1 MEKQIKTIG
10 VLTSGGD
17 APGMNAAVRAVVRTG
32 LHKGYRMIGIQ
43 RGYNGLLNGE
53 CFEMNLR
60 SVSNIISAGGTI
72 LYTARCLEFKTK
84 EGQDRGAAKCRE
96 LGIDA
101 LVVIG
106 GDGSYRGARELAH
119 RGIPMIGLP
128 GTIDN
133 DIACTEYT
141 IGYDT
146 AMNTA
151 LEMIDKLRDTTQS
164 HDRCSVVEVMGRNA
178 GYIALNVA
186 IASGAMAV
194 LLPEKEFDMQHDI
207 LDKIVETQ
215 RTGKR
220 HFIVIVAEG
229 IGHSQEIA
237 NEIQARTGIDTRA
250 TILGHV
256 QRGGSPTVRDRVNA
270 SLMGY
275 HAIDLIDKGIY
286 NRVVAVSGDKIV
298 DYDVNV
304 ALSMHKTIDRDMIED
319 IGAVSYEVAKE
330 MAEDVRRIIGTDIGV
345 GVTGL
350 AGPDGDGVHKVGTVF
365 VSMAT
370 AEQTWVKELHLGEY
384 RTRSFIRRM
393 AGNHVYDMMRRY
405 LSGLKVM

>member
-32 LHKGYRMIGIQ
+32 LHKGFRMIGIQ

-84 EGQDRGAAKCRE
+84 EGQDKGAAKCRE

-128 GTIDN
+128 G
-133 DIACTEYT
+133 
-141 IGYDT
+141 
-146 AMNTA
+146 
-151 LEMIDKLRDTTQS
+151 TTQS

-256 QRGGSPTVRDRVNA
+256 QRGGSPTLRDRVNA
-270 SLMGY
+270 SAMGY
-275 HAIDLIDKGIY
+275 HAVCLLEQGKYNRIVGMKGEHLVDYPVDEALEMTKSLDPVLIDVC
-286 NRVVAVSGDKIV
+286 N
-298 DYDVNV
+298 
-304 ALSMHKTIDRDMIED
+304 TISI
-319 IGAVSYEVAKE
+319 
-330 MAEDVRRIIGTDIGV
+330 
-345 GVTGL
+345 
-350 AGPDGDGVHKVGTVF
+350 
-365 VSMAT
+365 
-370 AEQTWVKELHLGEY
+370 
-384 RTRSFIRRM
+384 
-393 AGNHVYDMMRRY
+393 
-405 LSGLKVM
+405 

>member
-32 LHKGYRMIGIQ
+32 LHKGFRMIGIQ

-84 EGQDRGAAKCRE
+84 EGQDKGAEKCRE

-106 GDGSYRGARELAH
+106 GDGSYRGARALAH

-133 DIACTEYT
+133 DIGCTDYT

-178 GYIALNVA
+178 GHLALYAGLATGAVA
-186 IASGAMAV
+186 TLI
-194 LLPEKEFDMQHDI
+194 PERPFD
-207 LDKIVETQ
+207 LDRDVVDRMKATMT
-215 RTGKR
+215 TGKH
-220 HFIVIVAEG
+220 HFIVVVAEG
-229 IGHSQEIA
+229 VGNSKDMCYYCLLY
-237 NEIQARTGIDTRA
+237 T
-250 TILGHV
+250 
-256 QRGGSPTVRDRVNA
+256 SPSPRDA
-270 SLMGY
+270 
-275 HAIDLIDKGIY
+275 
-286 NRVVAVSGDKIV
+286 
-298 DYDVNV
+298 
-304 ALSMHKTIDRDMIED
+304 
-319 IGAVSYEVAKE
+319 
-330 MAEDVRRIIGTDIGV
+330 
-345 GVTGL
+345 
-350 AGPDGDGVHKVGTVF
+350 
-365 VSMAT
+365 
-370 AEQTWVKELHLGEY
+370 
-384 RTRSFIRRM
+384 
-393 AGNHVYDMMRRY
+393 
-405 LSGLKVM
+405 

>member
-1 MEKQIKTIG
+1 MAGSKCIG
-10 VLTSGGD
+10 ILTSGGD
-17 APGMNAAVRAVVRTG
+17 APGMNAAIRAVTRSAIYNGFTV
-32 LHKGYRMIGIQ
+32 KGIM
-43 RGYNGLLNGE
+43 RGYKGLVYNE
-53 CFEMNLR
+53 IVEFKSQ
-60 SVSNIISAGGTI
+60 SVSNIIQLGGTI
-72 LYTARCLEFKTK
+72 LKTARSQEFTTA
-84 EGQDRGAAKCRE
+84 EGRKAAYDNMVAA
-96 LGIDA
+96 GINA

-133 DIACTEYT
+133 DIACTDYT

-207 LDKIVETQ
+207 LDKITETQ

-256 QRGGSPTVRDRVNA
+256 QRGGSPTLRDRVNA
-270 SLMGY
+270 SAMGY
-275 HAIDLIDKGIY
+275 HAVCLLEQGKYNRIVGMKGEHLVDYPVDEALEMTKTLDPVLIDVC
-286 NRVVAVSGDKIV
+286 N
-298 DYDVNV
+298 
-304 ALSMHKTIDRDMIED
+304 TISI
-319 IGAVSYEVAKE
+319 
-330 MAEDVRRIIGTDIGV
+330 
-345 GVTGL
+345 
-350 AGPDGDGVHKVGTVF
+350 
-365 VSMAT
+365 
-370 AEQTWVKELHLGEY
+370 
-384 RTRSFIRRM
+384 
-393 AGNHVYDMMRRY
+393 
-405 LSGLKVM
+405 